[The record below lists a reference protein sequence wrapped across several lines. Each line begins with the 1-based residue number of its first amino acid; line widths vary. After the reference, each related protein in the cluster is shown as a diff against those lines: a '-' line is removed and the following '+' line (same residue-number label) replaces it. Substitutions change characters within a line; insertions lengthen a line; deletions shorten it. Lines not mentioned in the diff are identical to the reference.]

1 MTSPKCVTVKH
12 SFIEL
17 QSTLNAGQDIASQ
30 GTLLVHACC
39 LPLKAAPAAYLQSDS
54 GLSPELPP
62 LLILISRRSS
72 FISSSLE
79 RLSSSVPTPC
89 PVIACYFFFNL
100 IRFYILLDAD
110 DHNPI
115 ALI

>member
-30 GTLLVHACC
+30 GTLLVHACY

-89 PVIACYFFFNL
+89 PVIACYFL
-100 IRFYILLDAD
+100 KLWLDF
-110 DHNPI
+110 I
-115 ALI
+115 SQMQMIITL